1 MATRST
7 IALEYPDGTVRQ
19 IYCLW
24 DGYLSNNGKI
34 LSESYRDF
42 EKVKQLID
50 HGDISSLDDSIE
62 KCHFYGRDNGESNVN
77 ANVFGN
83 FEDYVMNH
91 AYEEYEYIFRTDG
104 KWYVNKTRFGVSG
117 YIDLEEAIAKP
128 HS

>member
-19 IYCLW
+19 IYCHC
-24 DGYLSNNGKI
+24 DGYMSNNGKI

-50 HGDISSLDDSIE
+50 HGDIYSLDDSIE

-83 FEDYVMNH
+83 FKDYVMNH

-104 KWYVNKTRFGVSG
+104 KWYVNKTG

>member
-24 DGYLSNNGKI
+24 DGYLSHNGKI
-34 LSESYRDF
+34 LNKSYRDF

-50 HGDISSLDDSIE
+50 HGDMSSLDHTLE

-77 ANVFGN
+77 AKVFAN
-83 FEDYVMNH
+83 FDDYVNNH
-91 AYEEYEYIFRTDG
+91 VYEEYEYIFRTDG
-104 KWYVNKTRFGVSG
+104 KWYVGLYYGQYLPFNW
-117 YIDLEEAIAKP
+117 
-128 HS
+128 